1 MDLFGKPKQKKQI
14 NSFQVVVLK
23 TSGMRGMAEDELRM
37 NGKKAELS
45 HYRIGYVGEDTQR
58 MLEKRAVCEE
68 ETVLKLLNDCDLLS
82 WDGFDGPHP
91 KHVQD
96 GIIFT
101 LNATVNETQKISAK
115 GSANFPKHYREF
127 TDGLHAILNANN

>member
-14 NSFQVVVLK
+14 NSFQVIVLK

-45 HYRIGYVGEDTQR
+45 HYRISYAGEDTQR

-96 GIIFT
+96 GIMFT
-101 LNATVNETQKISAK
+101 LNATVNENQEISAK
-115 GSANFPKHYREF
+115 GSENFPKHYREF

>member
-14 NSFQVVVLK
+14 TSFQVVVLK

-45 HYRIGYVGEDTQR
+45 HYRIGYAGEDTQR

-96 GIIFT
+96 GIMFT

-127 TDGLHAILNANN
+127 TDGLHAILNTNN

>member
-45 HYRIGYVGEDTQR
+45 HYRISYAGEDTQR

-96 GIIFT
+96 GIMFT
-101 LNATVNETQKISAK
+101 LNATVNENQKISAK
-115 GSANFPKHYREF
+115 GSANFPKQYREF

>member
-45 HYRIGYVGEDTQR
+45 HYRISYAGEDTQR

-96 GIIFT
+96 GIMFT
-101 LNATVNETQKISAK
+101 LNATVNENQEISAK
-115 GSANFPKHYREF
+115 GSENFPKHYREF